1 MTIRILIILISSL
14 LILGCGTSDIEPEG
28 ELKVNKILDEDFNWK
43 SKKEF
48 FKYTKLTSID
58 FNSLGRP
65 VQLTDNLKKVDSNFK
80 TKYFNHFLD
89 SSWINSTDIFYYG
102 TIEFQKTEQP
112 VFISIRDFD
121 GLSYNYHLIN
131 FNSKGDIIKSWIIAY
146 SWEAA
151 ECFGYDR
158 FYIESDS
165 MIFETLEKC
174 YDEESEGNQSIDS
187 IRDVV
192 PLATFKFKK

>member
-1 MTIRILIILISSL
+1 MIIRLFIFFIFTTLFFGCNSTNNEKNTDDL
-14 LILGCGTSDIEPEG
+14 LTPNFKWE
-28 ELKVNKILDEDFNWK
+28 
-43 SKKEF
+43 SKKDL
-48 FKYTKLTSID
+48 FKYSKLKSID
-58 FNSLGRP
+58 FNNLGRP
-65 VQLTDNLKKVDSNFK
+65 VQLTENLKKVDNNFK
-80 TKYFNHFLD
+80 TKYFSHFLD

-112 VFISIRDFD
+112 VFLSIRDFD

-174 YDEESEGNQSIDS
+174 YDEESEGKQSIDS
-187 IRDVV
+187 IRDVI
-192 PLATFKFKK
+192 PLKTFKFKK